1 MTLNRF
7 NTILSPRGD
16 VLSSLGITEKE
27 IKFLD
32 GERPPQNFVIVFW
45 RPTLPKN
52 EAGPGFQGH

>member
-32 GERPPQNFVIVFW
+32 GERSPQNFAIVFW
-45 RPTLPKN
+45 
-52 EAGPGFQGH
+52 